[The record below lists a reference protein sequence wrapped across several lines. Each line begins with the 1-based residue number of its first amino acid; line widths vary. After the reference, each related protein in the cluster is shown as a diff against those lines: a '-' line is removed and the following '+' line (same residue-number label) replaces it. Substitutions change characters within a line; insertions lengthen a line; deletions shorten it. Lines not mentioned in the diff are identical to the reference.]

1 MHQSSHYPYFQ
12 PQSETVEQHRD
23 VLERPQ
29 ACAALAAL
37 LSFAELTADAG
48 GLGKYTLALHDP
60 GR

>member
-1 MHQSSHYPYFQ
+1 
-12 PQSETVEQHRD
+12 VEQHRD

-37 LSFAELTADAG
+37 LAFTELTADAS
-48 GLGKYTLALHDP
+48 GLGKHTLALHDP